1 MEHQTGDDQSFT
13 DLLEACTDGFL
24 KRQKTALSSG
34 GMTTHGR
41 EPRER
46 NSSSSV
52 SKPVRMPAIGTVS
65 NALCPPCSGDCSR
78 SGLQCDDNRPCQ
90 RFVRDRTFYE
100 EVYMLWLAPWAQTCQ
115 EYRIPLPN
123 LHTLQQATLAKLI
136 STHFD

>member
-1 MEHQTGDDQSFT
+1 MPLVKAVIMCIAQILARNR
-13 DLLEACTDGFL
+13 DLQLSLSHDGTSDRRRSIL
-24 KRQKTALSSG
+24 HGSARG

-90 RFVRDRTFYE
+90 RFVR
-100 EVYMLWLAPWAQTCQ
+100 

>member
-90 RFVRDRTFYE
+90 RFVR
-100 EVYMLWLAPWAQTCQ
+100 